1 MSKSYKCPACDNEVD
16 RAAVV
21 CSNPEC
27 RKELAF
33 CSYCRDVTAYTL
45 VEKADSRFGRDRYR
59 CERCERVGV
68 RCLTWVA
75 GGYCNGLARSEGT
88 VPRPL
93 CANCNGGIAD
103 IGRSVVSWTL
113 IGALG
118 GLLKRRAPG
127 GR

>member
-1 MSKSYKCPACDNEVD
+1 MSKSYKCPGCQNEVD

-21 CSNPEC
+21 CSNPDC

-33 CSYCRDVTAYTL
+33 CSYCRDVATYTL
-45 VEKADSRFGRDRYR
+45 VSKGDGRLSRDRYR
-59 CERCERVGV
+59 CDRCQRIGV

-75 GGYCNGLARSEGT
+75 GGYCNGLARST
-88 VPRPL
+88 DSWARPL
-93 CANCNGGIAD
+93 CANCNGGLSD

-118 GLLKRRAPG
+118 GLLKRKPH
-127 GR
+127 